1 MSAPDRR
8 TLRISSGRLARMADG
23 CAVVSS
29 GDTNVMVVAVSKQKS
44 DSAHQSFVPLT
55 VDYRHKYSAAGR
67 IPTNHLRREIGANER
82 EILTARVIDRSVRSQ
97 FPKGYNWETQL
108 VCNLLSVD
116 SVNTP
121 DILALNG
128 ASAALALSDIPW
140 NGPIGGVRVAL
151 MPDNEVITCPTRK
164 ESSEALLN
172 CVVAVNQSGNVV
184 MLEAFANE
192 PVLESSVLKTLSKAV
207 KESKLVI
214 EEIKRLQKSMGK
226 PKRDVSQTSFT
237 EEQYNAIK
245 E

>member
-1 MSAPDRR
+1 
-8 TLRISSGRLARMADG
+8 MADG

-29 GDTNVMVVAVSKQKS
+29 GDTNVMVVAVSKQKANS
-44 DSAHQSFVPLT
+44 SHSSFVPLT

-67 IPTNHLRREIGANER
+67 IPTNHLRREMGANER

-97 FPKGYNWETQL
+97 FPKGFNCETQL

-116 SVNTP
+116 SINSP

-140 NGPIGGVRVAL
+140 NGPIGGVRCAL

-164 ESSEALLN
+164 ESSEAHLN
-172 CVVAVNQSGNVV
+172 CVVVVNESGNIV

-192 PVLESSVLKTLSKAV
+192 PVLEPSLIKTLHKAV

-214 EEIKRLQKSMGK
+214 NEIKKLQNSKAK
-226 PKRDVSQTSFT
+226 PKREVTQISVS
-237 EEQYNAIK
+237 EEQYNAVK